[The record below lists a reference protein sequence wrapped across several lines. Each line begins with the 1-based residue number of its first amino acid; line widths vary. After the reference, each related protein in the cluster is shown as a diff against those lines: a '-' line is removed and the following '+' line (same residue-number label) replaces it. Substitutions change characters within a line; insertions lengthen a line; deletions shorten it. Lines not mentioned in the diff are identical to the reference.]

1 MADQNK
7 RNLSNILYD
16 WKWFTR
22 FISLVHLFA
31 TVPLCQ
37 FDFRHP

>member
-7 RNLSNILYD
+7 RNLSNIIWD
-16 WKWFTR
+16 WKWFIR
-22 FISLVHLFA
+22 FISLLHLFA